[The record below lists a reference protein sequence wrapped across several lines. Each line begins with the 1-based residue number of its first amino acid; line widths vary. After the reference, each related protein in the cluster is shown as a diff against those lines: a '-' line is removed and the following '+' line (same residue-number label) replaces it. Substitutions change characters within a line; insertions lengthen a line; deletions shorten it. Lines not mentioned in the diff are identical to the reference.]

1 MLRDVTIDAT
11 RSGGGGGGGWG
22 FAMVGASMG
31 GA

>member
-11 RSGGGGGGGWG
+11 RSGGGGGRGWG

>member
-1 MLRDVTIDAT
+1 MLRDVTTDAT

-22 FAMVGASMG
+22 FATVGASMG